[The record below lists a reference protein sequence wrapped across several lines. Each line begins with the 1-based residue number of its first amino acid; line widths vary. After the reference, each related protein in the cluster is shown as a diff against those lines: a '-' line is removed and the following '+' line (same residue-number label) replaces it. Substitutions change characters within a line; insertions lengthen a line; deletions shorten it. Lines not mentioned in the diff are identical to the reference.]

1 MKNKHVFLIE
11 DDKIFRLITL
21 KMLNNLRLPYLSIC
35 ECENGQ
41 IGLNELAL
49 KRDLDEEVIV
59 FLDINMPVL
68 SGWEFLE
75 EMVLQKSFGL
85 KNISIYIV
93 SSSTDASDLNKSKSY
108 EIVDGFIH
116 KPLSLDSLKSI
127 ITTH

>member
-93 SSSTDASDLNKSKSY
+93 SSSTDASDLDKSKSY